1 MGHGFINFRIEGD
14 RLMAFNHERGLCWYN
29 DTYKLCFI
37 GVPKNAQ
44 TSIRNAFNLNS
55 NQTNYNI
62 LSSDRKKY
70 TTICVIRNPFYRI
83 ISGYLEVLNR
93 SNSKTKT
100 KSFYAMS
107 ESKDRF
113 IKFLDEVEREKW
125 DAHVEP
131 QTFYISDIN
140 FDRIL
145 IFENIQEDI
154 KSLCQDLNMSINF
167 PHLNKKS
174 NLDKS
179 RVYQYFNGDINLQK
193 KIRKIYEEDFKLYEK
208 ISGEIKI

>member
-1 MGHGFINFRIEGD
+1 
-14 RLMAFNHERGLCWYN
+14 
-29 DTYKLCFI
+29 
-37 GVPKNAQ
+37 
-44 TSIRNAFNLNS
+44 
-55 NQTNYNI
+55 
-62 LSSDRKKY
+62 
-70 TTICVIRNPFYRI
+70 
-83 ISGYLEVLNR
+83 
-93 SNSKTKT
+93 
-100 KSFYAMS
+100 MS

-167 PHLNKKS
+167 PHLNKILYFLCMLKRFYHPQHK
-174 NLDKS
+174 LD
-179 RVYQYFNGDINLQK
+179 
-193 KIRKIYEEDFKLYEK
+193 
-208 ISGEIKI
+208 